1 MNNNIDVWLLCVFI
15 CLFMCIFFNVAIIC
29 TVIKYMIF
37 LFYSKFKCAIFKVQV
52 QYLKC
57 SGTCYTIDHG
67 CSSSSNDDQM
77 IEKSFITGHI
87 SKSAVQSSTLS
98 F

>member
-37 LFYSKFKCAIFKVQV
+37 LFYSKFKCAILKVQV
-52 QYLKC
+52 QYWNVQVHFILL
-57 SGTCYTIDHG
+57 IMAAVVH
-67 CSSSSNDDQM
+67 QM
-77 IEKSFITGHI
+77 MIKWLRR
-87 SKSAVQSSTLS
+87 VL
-98 F
+98 